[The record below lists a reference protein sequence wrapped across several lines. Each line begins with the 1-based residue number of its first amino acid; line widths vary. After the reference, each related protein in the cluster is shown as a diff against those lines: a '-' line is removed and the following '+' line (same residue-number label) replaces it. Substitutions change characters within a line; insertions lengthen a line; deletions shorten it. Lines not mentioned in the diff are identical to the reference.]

1 MYSSDDHNHPLDKL
15 ARKQADQ
22 FAPTPPPELWD
33 SIQAALP
40 DDDKR
45 RPLGWLLIPA
55 FLLILSA
62 GFSMKAYFGFSDKK
76 SEATS
81 AESATKSKRTKTSR
95 VAASQNVAAP
105 EAIPD
110 VEATSNVGSNSTD
123 SKSQASPSTLATA
136 SEINQPNH
144 SKKSLNKPS
153 TLSSNSI
160 KKSIRKTSTS
170 TPKRINS
177 AYSRTAKSSIS
188 QASTV
193 SSESPSTAVSF
204 NNAMLKLSSSKNLNY
219 PASEDLFGKMA
230 KARLFG
236 AKSSVVEEEFS
247 GFEQLEFRKTAI
259 KLPTNYRKIV
269 DTVFYM
275 KRIVAQQKKVKMK
288 DLMNPKK
295 GLLLCEISFQPEYIN
310 SREKLRPTYLV
321 AQGNTDVRVASDPN
335 FSAALLNLSHNVG
348 FSGTFSLRYKYNDQF
363 TFGLGIGLLNRSE
376 NQRYF
381 SNFSKQNGETIN
393 HYKPLAG
400 YEVTELSFT
409 NTFKMLEFPLLV
421 CYQPRRFANEFGAIR
436 FNVGMAPVYLSNST
450 AMLFDFQNDRYFDPF
465 RVNRDFER
473 RMGLNA
479 LLSTSY
485 FFKLNSK
492 NGIELGLQWRGNLV
506 SMYNE
511 HYPVEKRLNTFGA
524 RIAYQ
529 FR

>member
-1 MYSSDDHNHPLDKL
+1 MYSSDDHNHPLDQL
-15 ARKQADQ
+15 ARKQANQ
-22 FAPTPPPELWD
+22 FAPAPPPELWD

-62 GFSMKAYFGFSDKK
+62 GFSMKSYFGFSDQK
-76 SEATS
+76 SV
-81 AESATKSKRTKTSR
+81 AESTEKPAKQKKIRTSHLAATHSVEANPAEDS
-95 VAASQNVAAP
+95 ASVDATLTTESNVAISTKLNNP
-105 EAIPD
+105 TKET
-110 VEATSNVGSNSTD
+110 ETNSTQKSTSYSSKYTSNSNRKSVTTN
-123 SKSQASPSTLATA
+123 SKKGLSSALSADQSVNSFESTLAETNETT
-136 SEINQPNH
+136 SLKELST
-144 SKKSLNKPS
+144 SKSIKS
-153 TLSSNSI
+153 SSN
-160 KKSIRKTSTS
+160 
-170 TPKRINS
+170 
-177 AYSRTAKSSIS
+177 
-188 QASTV
+188 
-193 SSESPSTAVSF
+193 
-204 NNAMLKLSSSKNLNY
+204 KNLNY
-219 PASEDLFGKMA
+219 PASEDLYGKVA
-230 KARLFG
+230 KTKLFG
-236 AKSSVVEEEFS
+236 SKSTIFEEQFS
-247 GFEQLEFRKTAI
+247 GFEQLDFRKIDI
-259 KLPTNYRKIV
+259 KLSTNYRKIV
-269 DTVFYM
+269 DTVFYT

-288 DLMNPKK
+288 DLLNPKK

-310 SREKLRPTYLV
+310 SHEKLRSSYLV
-321 AQGNTDVRVASDPN
+321 ARGNSDVRVASDPN

-381 SNFSKQNGETIN
+381 SNFSKQTGETIN
-393 HYKPLAG
+393 HYRPLAG
-400 YEVTELSFT
+400 YEVTEQSFT

-421 CYQPRRFANEFGAIR
+421 CYQPRRFSSELGAIR
-436 FNVGMAPVYLSNST
+436 FNVGLAPVYLSNST
-450 AMLFDFQNDRYFDPF
+450 AMLFDFQNDRYYDAF
-465 RVNRDFER
+465 RVNSEFER
-473 RMGLNA
+473 KMGLNA

-485 FFKLNSK
+485 FFKLNAK